1 MSSDITANS
10 NRLFPPNA
18 ETRSSGPT
26 TTNKKLR
33 PSASTSFEFLYLGT
47 LVNSRSGG
55 GIDDRLGLDAWKL
68 ASSELHPLP
77 PLARLANGYN
87 GEEEEEDEEFY
98 SPRVSLGG
106 SGLGSRK
113 AFATV
118 GKIINLGSSSSYSR
132 STSESGS
139 PARSHS
145 ISLSLLI
152 SWSPNRRS
160 SQPNLRF
167 FHQLS
172 TTKTSG
178 FVKWG

>member
-10 NRLFPPNA
+10 NRLFPPNV

-33 PSASTSFEFLYLGT
+33 PFASTSSEFLYLGT

-55 GIDDRLGLDAWKL
+55 GIDDQPGLDGRKL
-68 ASSELHPLP
+68 ASPELHPLP
-77 PLARLANGYN
+77 PLARQANGNN
-87 GEEEEEDEEFY
+87 GEEEEEDEEFN
-98 SPRVSLGG
+98 SSGVSLGG
-106 SGLGSRK
+106 SGSGSRR
-113 AFATV
+113 AFAAV
-118 GKIINLGSSSSYSR
+118 GKIIDLCSSSSYSCL
-132 STSESGS
+132 TSELDL
-139 PARSHS
+139 PPRSHS
-145 ISLSLLI
+145 ISLCPPI

-178 FVKWG
+178 FC

>member
-33 PSASTSFEFLYLGT
+33 PSASTSSEFLYLGT

-55 GIDDRLGLDAWKL
+55 GIDDRPGLDARKL
-68 ASSELHPLP
+68 ASPELHLLP
-77 PLARLANGYN
+77 PLARQANGNN

-98 SPRVSLGG
+98 SLRVSLGG
-106 SGLGSRK
+106 SGSGSRR
-113 AFATV
+113 AFAAV
-118 GKIINLGSSSSYSR
+118 GKIIDLGSSSSYSC

-139 PARSHS
+139 PAWSHS
-145 ISLSLLI
+145 ISLSPPT

-178 FVKWG
+178 FC

>member
-1 MSSDITANS
+1 MPLPPLNS
-10 NRLFPPNA
+10 VVLMMK
-18 ETRSSGPT
+18 TT
-26 TTNKKLR
+26 TTNKKLK
-33 PSASTSFEFLYLGT
+33 PSASTSSEFLYLGT

-55 GIDDRLGLDAWKL
+55 EIDDRLGLDARKL
-68 ASSELHPLP
+68 ASPELHPLP
-77 PLARLANGYN
+77 PLVRQANGN
-87 GEEEEEDEEFY
+87 NREEEEEDEEFY

-106 SGLGSRK
+106 SGLGSRR

-118 GKIINLGSSSSYSR
+118 GKIIDLGSSSSYSC

-139 PARSHS
+139 PAWSHS
-145 ISLSLLI
+145 ISLSPPI

-160 SQPNLRF
+160 SHPNLRF

-178 FVKWG
+178 FC

>member
-1 MSSDITANS
+1 MSSDITTNS
-10 NRLFPPNA
+10 NKLFPPNA
-18 ETRSSGPT
+18 ETRSNGPT
-26 TTNKKLR
+26 TTNKKLKS
-33 PSASTSFEFLYLGT
+33 SASTSSEFLYLGT
-47 LVNSRSGG
+47 LVNSRNGS
-55 GIDDRLGLDAWKL
+55 GIDDRPDLDAWKL
-68 ASSELHPLP
+68 ASPELYLLP
-77 PLARLANGYN
+77 PLARQANGNN

-106 SGLGSRK
+106 SGSRSRR
-113 AFATV
+113 AFAV
-118 GKIINLGSSSSYSR
+118 MGKIINLGSSSSYLC

-178 FVKWG
+178 FC